1 MTGQKRAHP
10 DAADNER
17 PNENDNGDRDD
28 PQSTPTTAA
37 SLPLTKRR
45 RLSSAQTTLTSA
57 SCLTR
62 AHCDRLSPLS
72 DELLLR
78 ILSFLTPQHLVAV
91 APVSRRFYRLASD
104 SQLWKALYYARFI
117 LPRAMRIPG
126 FRRDAV
132 AGSAGCGS
140 GHRLHYTGRNTL
152 PGRPGARV
160 SASRPGR
167 FCRVEVEEG
176 QEKEA
181 EEPPSVDWKRQFKI
195 RYNWSRG
202 KCAVEELKLGREG
215 PRTLG
220 EEGRK
225 KMLVKIAEGVAV
237 TADRVEGLRAWNLK
251 NRRLVAQIAIG
262 DDNGSHATPS
272 CITVDESE
280 ARRGLLDVALGF
292 SDGSFG
298 IWRLSTKSNRLK
310 RRYRHEKS
318 SNGELM
324 AVAFSYPYLLTAT
337 EAVLVSLYTFEAPN
351 TSGREEIQEMTA
363 SREDAEKLRAPYLL
377 TSLDSHTSRPPL
389 ALSIRR
395 AGMATIASVAY
406 TFSTRRGWAIGLQD
420 LHIQHPTADV
430 ECIPEITATRI
441 AYTPPVEME
450 GLSYSP
456 LSPPATPQRGRR
468 VLAEWEPSIV
478 SSETESKSPE
488 PGPTTLCYTHPY
500 LLATLPDNTLVLHM
514 CTSNASSLSISDG
527 IRLWGHTSGI
537 SDAEI
542 TARGKA
548 VSVSTRGEE
557 MRVWELEGRSTGVN
571 NRSVEI
577 RPWHSPGSGGPAC
590 AHSAD
595 GNLETADL
603 ARDWDERRNWVGFD
617 DEMVI
622 VLKETKGARES
633 LMVYDFT

>member
-152 PGRPGARV
+152 WVEGRRGGVVRPGRPGARV

-527 IRLWGHTSGI
+527 IRLWGRMLSLLTFSP
-537 SDAEI
+537 SSRSEC
-542 TARGKA
+542 A
-548 VSVSTRGEE
+548 V
-557 MRVWELEGRSTGVN
+557 WHN
-571 NRSVEI
+571 NRIANV
-577 RPWHSPGSGGPAC
+577 
-590 AHSAD
+590 
-595 GNLETADL
+595 
-603 ARDWDERRNWVGFD
+603 F
-617 DEMVI
+617 
-622 VLKETKGARES
+622 
-633 LMVYDFT
+633 